1 MNVRARRLLGV
12 AVLAA
17 AALPAS
23 AFGSGFPIANT
34 AYAEYSAD
42 VAFDGTNFLVSVQES
57 HLPDPSITGA
67 KLVSPAGVVLAT
79 VWAPTGDAP
88 NISFDGTN
96 YLLVWADHSSGG
108 TVRVHG
114 LLVSKAGSAVGS
126 PFFVSQST
134 TVSEVTGVAFDGT
147 NYLVVWTDM
156 RRVVDP
162 PEPGDKDIYGR
173 LVSTAGA
180 PVASDFKISGVS
192 GVSASVAFAAPNY
205 LVAWTEDVA
214 NLEVHARL
222 VTPAGVL
229 QGEFTVNGSAY
240 ATDNLVK
247 VATDGTNFLVV
258 WSDEVSTDNWEL
270 FGQLV
275 SPSATLVGSVITIAA
290 IPGPQLAPYIAF
302 DGVNFLVTWSDFRN
316 DVNGNFAC
324 DVGEGLCIEI
334 GGQFVSASGALVGG
348 NFPVTADAGAQ
359 AQSPTVYGAGRYFVV
374 WTHEFQTPS
383 ADVFGTFVPID
394 LIFRD
399 GFESGTLSAWS
410 AASVGGGDLSL
421 NSVTPLVGSFDIKGV
436 VNDTNPLYVEDHSPL
451 DEEHYRARFRFDP
464 NDFDPGTAQSHFRT
478 RIFIA
483 LEEGPNRR
491 LAAVVLRKLG
501 GQFSLMG
508 RTHRD
513 DGSHTG
519 TGFFNL
525 APGPHLVE
533 VEWKRAT
540 SAVSADGEFRLW
552 IDDTLMSA
560 LTALQNNVSS
570 VDFARLGALS
580 VKAGANGTLY
590 WDDFESRRA
599 TYIGP

>member
-12 AVLAA
+12 AVLA

-42 VAFDGTNFLVSVQES
+42 AAFDGTNFLVSVQES
-57 HLPDPSITGA
+57 HSPDPGITGA
-67 KLVSPAGVVLAT
+67 NLVSPAGVVLAT

-96 YLLVWADHSSGG
+96 YLLVWADHSAHGPG
-108 TVRVHG
+108 PIDNVPVHG

-126 PFFVSQST
+126 PFLVSQST

-147 NYLVVWTDM
+147 NYLVVWTDN
-156 RRVVDP
+156 RSA
-162 PEPGDKDIYGR
+162 PGYREIYGR
-173 LVSTAGA
+173 FVSTAGA

-214 NLEVHARL
+214 NLEVHARF
-222 VTPAGVL
+222 VSPAGVL
-229 QGEFTVNGSAY
+229 QGEFTVNESAY
-240 ATDNLVK
+240 ATDNSLK

-258 WSDEVSTDNWEL
+258 WSDEVSTDNWDL

-290 IPGPQLAPYIAF
+290 TPGPQIGPYIAF
-302 DGVNFLVTWSDFRN
+302 DGANFLVTWSDFRN

-324 DVGEGLCIEI
+324 DVGEGLCIDI

-359 AQSPTVYGAGRYFVV
+359 AQSPTVYGAGRYLVV

-399 GFESGTLSAWS
+399 GFES
-410 AASVGGGDLSL
+410 
-421 NSVTPLVGSFDIKGV
+421 
-436 VNDTNPLYVEDHSPL
+436 
-451 DEEHYRARFRFDP
+451 
-464 NDFDPGTAQSHFRT
+464 
-478 RIFIA
+478 
-483 LEEGPNRR
+483 
-491 LAAVVLRKLG
+491 
-501 GQFSLMG
+501 
-508 RTHRD
+508 
-513 DGSHTG
+513 
-519 TGFFNL
+519 
-525 APGPHLVE
+525 
-533 VEWKRAT
+533 AT
-540 SAVSADGEFRLW
+540 
-552 IDDTLMSA
+552 
-560 LTALQNNVSS
+560 
-570 VDFARLGALS
+570 
-580 VKAGANGTLY
+580 
-590 WDDFESRRA
+590 
-599 TYIGP
+599 